1 MIQSILLSFF
11 ANAYN
16 RIIVVGVALLIAIAT
31 VVYEVMKGDN

>member
-16 RIIVVGVALLIAIAT
+16 RMIVVGVALLIAIAA